1 MDTAGPPSPHNG
13 TVAEVGSFFCFV
25 FCEKFF
31 FGEKLFLWG
40 VFFWWGVFFV
50 GSFLFGEELT
60 DNFQMHMIRVIKF
73 RIKDRG

>member
-13 TVAEVGSFFCFV
+13 TVDEVGSFFCFV

-31 FGEKLFLWG
+31 FGEK
-40 VFFWWGVFFV
+40 FFCGEFFFGGEFFFV